1 MLCRAMASFAPAPNT
16 AAVRR
21 GKELHIPRF
30 SALPPLCVNCGA
42 AAQVPWRKKFYWHTQ
57 WIFLLVLLN
66 IVVYLIVALIVRKQ
80 MELNVPLCDKHHAE
94 RKRYNLLGALFTLG
108 ALPVGI
114 FIGTAF
120 NDAEGFAWLTGFGM
134 FVAGVVFLILAGKYL
149 RPKKIDDQG
158 GIFTG
163 ASEAFLTQLPNG

>member
-1 MLCRAMASFAPAPNT
+1 MASIAPAPNT
-16 AAVRR
+16 AAARR

-30 SALPPLCVNCGA
+30 SALPPYCVNCGT
-42 AAQVPWRKKFYWHTQ
+42 AAQVPWRKKFYWHHP
-57 WIFLLVLLN
+57 LLLLL
-66 IVVYLIVALIVRKQ
+66 IVSPLIYIIVALIVRKQ
-80 MELNVPLCDKHHAE
+80 MELNVPLCDRHHAE
-94 RKRYNLLGALFTLG
+94 RKRYSLLGALFLLG

-134 FVAGVVFLILAGKYL
+134 FITGVVFHILAGKYL
-149 RPKKIDDQG
+149 RPKKIDEQG

-163 ASEAFLTQLPNG
+163 ASEAFLNQLPNG